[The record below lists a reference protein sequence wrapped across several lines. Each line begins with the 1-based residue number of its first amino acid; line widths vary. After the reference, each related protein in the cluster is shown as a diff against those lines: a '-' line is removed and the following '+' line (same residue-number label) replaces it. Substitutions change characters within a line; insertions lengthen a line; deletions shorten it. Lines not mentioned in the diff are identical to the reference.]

1 MPKIG
6 CGQGENWHSENWSEP
21 HQIALSTRITQIHI
35 EQIYR
40 QIDHRTFLAGIYA
53 LNINTQSTWP
63 NGFSTIKQRV
73 WWLLLI
79 LFLSHGPPY
88 GIGLAGPTKRQ
99 KAPQPENLP
108 ESEVIERDAFRLLV
122 GPKPDFRITPE
133 SKKTNETI
141 QTGSEL
147 AWSQLISGSTLDDEI
162 KTAMPRLKKIV
173 ATKTFFDS
181 HIGDAIDE
189 FRLLSVCFGIISAY
203 DKEEDVRSSWK
214 KNAIGYR
221 DRFERSAY
229 RCDREGGASF
239 ATATTSVGDL
249 ENLIRGEVSSFKS
262 DETKPFQW
270 SQLCE
275 RSLLMRR
282 LKLADERL
290 TSGTASAK
298 SFSNSIDQLVHAA
311 EIVACFGELLVQ
323 PEFVDWDDSDYKAH
337 AKKMKEYALEVRA
350 AVNEGDYEDARNA
363 AKSISQA
370 CSACHADYR

>member
-1 MPKIG
+1 MMPKIG

-141 QTGSEL
+141 QDVGS
-147 AWSQLISGSTLDDEI
+147 I
-162 KTAMPRLKKIV
+162 
-173 ATKTFFDS
+173 F
-181 HIGDAIDE
+181 
-189 FRLLSVCFGIISAY
+189 
-203 DKEEDVRSSWK
+203 
-214 KNAIGYR
+214 
-221 DRFERSAY
+221 
-229 RCDREGGASF
+229 
-239 ATATTSVGDL
+239 
-249 ENLIRGEVSSFKS
+249 
-262 DETKPFQW
+262 
-270 SQLCE
+270 
-275 RSLLMRR
+275 
-282 LKLADERL
+282 
-290 TSGTASAK
+290 
-298 SFSNSIDQLVHAA
+298 
-311 EIVACFGELLVQ
+311 
-323 PEFVDWDDSDYKAH
+323 
-337 AKKMKEYALEVRA
+337 
-350 AVNEGDYEDARNA
+350 
-363 AKSISQA
+363 
-370 CSACHADYR
+370 

>member
-1 MPKIG
+1 M
-6 CGQGENWHSENWSEP
+6 
-21 HQIALSTRITQIHI
+21 AQIHI

-40 QIDHRTFLAGIYA
+40 QIDRRTFLAGIYA

-337 AKKMKEYALEVRA
+337 ARKMKEYALEVRA

>member
-1 MPKIG
+1 MNDLKGQPIDVIG
-6 CGQGENWHSENWSEP
+6 K
-21 HQIALSTRITQIHI
+21 
-35 EQIYR
+35 EQL
-40 QIDHRTFLAGIYA
+40 HL
-53 LNINTQSTWP
+53 
-63 NGFSTIKQRV
+63 
-73 WWLLLI
+73 
-79 LFLSHGPPY
+79 
-88 GIGLAGPTKRQ
+88 
-99 KAPQPENLP
+99 QP
-108 ESEVIERDAFRLLV
+108 
-122 GPKPDFRITPE
+122 
-133 SKKTNETI
+133 
-141 QTGSEL
+141 
-147 AWSQLISGSTLDDEI
+147 
-162 KTAMPRLKKIV
+162 
-173 ATKTFFDS
+173 
-181 HIGDAIDE
+181 
-189 FRLLSVCFGIISAY
+189 
-203 DKEEDVRSSWK
+203 
-214 KNAIGYR
+214 
-221 DRFERSAY
+221 
-229 RCDREGGASF
+229 
-239 ATATTSVGDL
+239 ATTSVRDL

-337 AKKMKEYALEVRA
+337 ARKMKEYALEVRA

>member
-1 MPKIG
+1 MK
-6 CGQGENWHSENWSEP
+6 
-21 HQIALSTRITQIHI
+21 TRIQRIRPNLTKLPRPPACRRSTLNIFLYQV
-35 EQIYR
+35 
-40 QIDHRTFLAGIYA
+40 DHRTFIAGVFA
-53 LNINTQSTWP
+53 LNIITQPPWP
-63 NGFSTIKQRV
+63 DGFSTIKQRV
-73 WWLLLI
+73 WWLLVI
-79 LFLSHGPPY
+79 LFLSHGPPH
-88 GIGLAGPTKRQ
+88 GIGLAGPAKRQ
-99 KAPQPENLP
+99 KAPQAENLP

-122 GPKPDFRITPE
+122 GPKPDFGVTPK
-133 SKKTNETI
+133 SKKTNETS

-147 AWSQLISGSTLDDEI
+147 AWSQLISGLTLDDEI
-162 KTAMPRLKKIV
+162 KTALPRLKKIV

-181 HIGDAIDE
+181 HISDAIDE

-203 DKEEDVRSSWK
+203 DKAEDVRSSWK

-221 DRFERSAY
+221 ERFERSAY

-239 ATATTSVGDL
+239 ATATTSVEDL
-249 ENLIRGEVSSFKS
+249 ENLIRGEASRFKS
-262 DETKPFQW
+262 NETKPFQW
-270 SQLCE
+270 NQLCE

-290 TSGTASAK
+290 TSGTASTD

-337 AKKMKEYALEVRA
+337 AENMKEHALEVRA
-350 AVNEGDYEDARNA
+350 AVNEGDYVDARNA
-363 AKSISQA
+363 AKAISQA